1 MWKAAVSGGLFFS
14 KVVQS
19 SYLLN
24 GWDKESWRSARGW
37 TGWELGIINLNVLF
51 FPPSG
56 ERVLCFA

>member
-1 MWKAAVSGGLFFS
+1 MWKSTVLRGLFFS

-24 GWDKESWRSARGW
+24 GWGKEFRRLARGW
-37 TGWELGIINLNVLF
+37 TGWELGVINLNVLF
-51 FPPSG
+51 FFFG